1 MIGRPGTKT
10 LDAAA
15 VGRAFG
21 PGLGER
27 TTGAMGRFRPG
38 GRIGRTGPV
47 GDTFFFCGLWGS
59 GAPGMAAVGRFGGGI
74 GGGGCCFGC
83 AGRPTPCAMVVA
95 DGAASALGIAGGV
108 GVAGFG
114 IEGASGVGG
123 RAGLLG
129 RPGSASA
136 VGRFGSGPR
145 VVGIGGSSG
154 LVSPSSTRSTTAVAS
169 TGLDFGAGISG
180 GGCDTGGATGGIGGV
195 ATGTTGLPTL
205 GCIGGRRAPPTAGRT
220 PPPKGGRNIVP
231 PPPPILMVGRTAAVA
246 LRCADPAGDGSMAV
260 RRLRRRG
267 NSSSGSGSSCCS
279 LSVRLRMCS
288 RIRLASSSPS
298 ALE

>member
-1 MIGRPGTKT
+1 M
-10 LDAAA
+10 
-15 VGRAFG
+15 GRAFG
-21 PGLGER
+21 PGLGGR
-27 TTGAMGRFRPG
+27 TAGAMGRFSPG

-47 GDTFFFCGLWGS
+47 GEPFFFCGLWGC
-59 GAPGMAAVGRFGGGI
+59 GAPGMAVVGRCGVGI

-83 AGRPTPCAMVVA
+83 VGRPTPCDMVAA

-114 IEGASGVGG
+114 TEGAGGVGG

-129 RPGSASA
+129 RPGRASA
-136 VGRFGSGPR
+136 AGRFGSGPR
-145 VVGIGGSSG
+145 IVGIGGSWG
-154 LVSPSSTRSTTAVAS
+154 LVSPSSTRSTKAVAS
-169 TGLDFGAGISG
+169 IGLDFDAGISG
-180 GGCDTGGATGGIGGV
+180 GGCAAGGETGGMGAVTTG
-195 ATGTTGLPTL
+195 ATGLPTL
-205 GCIGGRRAPPTAGRT
+205 GCIGGRRAAPAVGLT

-231 PPPPILMVGRTAAVA
+231 PPPPILIVGRTAAVA
-246 LRCADPAGDGSMAV
+246 LRCADPAVDWSMAV

-267 NSSSGSGSSCCS
+267 NSSSGSGSACFS

-298 ALE
+298 ELE